1 EAQACGRPVVGSD
14 VTGLRSVVR
23 DEVSGYLVAD
33 HEPATYA
40 ERIGRLLDDPEL
52 AQQMG
57 RRGRLLAQR
66 FSWTRTADRL
76 QVLFERL
83 ADLFFFQAEDG
94 IRDPLVTGVQTCALP
109 I

>member
-1 EAQACGRPVVGSD
+1 M
-14 VTGLRSVVR
+14 
-23 DEVSGYLVAD
+23 SGYLVAD

-83 ADLFFFQAEDG
+83 AERAQLRVHATARHE
-94 IRDPLVTGVQTCALP
+94 
-109 I
+109 